1 MFTFILF
8 TSFGMMG
15 RWFLFG
21 FAWHFAVVLDGM
33 IKGCDGVVSFLVV
46 VPFLYQSH
54 FLLL

>member
-1 MFTFILF
+1 
-8 TSFGMMG
+8 MMG